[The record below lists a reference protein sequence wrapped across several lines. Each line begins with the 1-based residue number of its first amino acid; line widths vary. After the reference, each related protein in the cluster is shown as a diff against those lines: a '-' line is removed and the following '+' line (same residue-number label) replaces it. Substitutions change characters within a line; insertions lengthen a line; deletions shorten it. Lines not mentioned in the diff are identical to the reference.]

1 MKRIFLTAAL
11 LMIWISLMAQETV
24 ISVDAPSQAIAGQG
38 FRIVYSV
45 NSTEGRFQPP
55 VFDRSFTVSG
65 PQTSS
70 SRNVQWIN
78 GEVSTVATTT
88 LIYYVVAGEPGKF
101 TVPPA
106 TYVTKKMTVESVPV
120 VMEVMAEGTSG
131 TGTTGTGQGPN
142 QGQSQ
147 AAGAAAG
154 SEVSLRMAL
163 SDNTVFVGQPVTV
176 TLKLYTRINL
186 SGINDLRYQDF
197 KGFLREDIETPPL
210 KSLQQEVIGGVT
222 YGTGVL
228 QKFILFPQVPGDV
241 KIDPVQITAMVQQRS
256 SGGDPF
262 FNDPFFDSF
271 FNNVTT
277 VPRTVSSG
285 PVTIHVKPLPSP
297 QPSDFYGA
305 VGSFEVSSSLSN
317 TNIEVNDALTYT
329 VTLKGSG
336 NLSLAGTPVISFPQ
350 GIEKYDPKINIK
362 STAPG
367 SGSKTYEYL
376 LIPRNTGT
384 FDLPPL
390 SYTVFDIRQQ
400 KYVTFRTEGYKINV
414 TGTAGTGG
422 AAATPAFVPG
432 DDVKYL
438 GQDIRFIRSGELD
451 LTTEASPLVESMSYW
466 LWFLF
471 SFLAALTVLLVRREH
486 IRRNADISGV
496 RNRKAAR
503 VARMRLSKA
512 NDYLSGNKHEMVNE
526 ELARALWGYLGDK
539 LSIPTADLTREK
551 CYSTLRSKNIDE
563 ETVTELD
570 RIITACDYSR
580 YSKSGESESPA
591 GLYRRTVDLIR
602 KLENLLS

>member
-1 MKRIFLTAAL
+1 
-11 LMIWISLMAQETV
+11 MAQDIA
-24 ISVDAPSQAIAGQG
+24 ISVDAPSTAVAGQG

-45 NSTEGRFQPP
+45 NSTDGRFQPP
-55 VFDRSFTVSG
+55 VFDRSFTISG

-78 GEVSTVATTT
+78 GEVSAVSTTAF
-88 LIYYVVAGEPGKF
+88 IYYVVASETGRF

-106 TYVTKKMTVESVPV
+106 QYVTKKVTVTSSPLEIEV
-120 VMEVMAEGTSG
+120 VSEGTAVTPSAA
-131 TGTTGTGQGPN
+131 TAGQG
-142 QGQSQ
+142 QGQGQQPSP
-147 AAGAAAG
+147 AGGA
-154 SEVSLRMAL
+154 EVSLRMIM
-163 SDNTVFVGQPVTV
+163 SDNTVYVGQPVTV
-176 TLKLYTRINL
+176 TLKLLTRINL
-186 SGINDLRYQDF
+186 SGINDLKYPDF

-210 KSLQQEVIGGVT
+210 KSLQQEMIGGVE
-222 YGTGVL
+222 YGTGIL
-228 QKFILFPQVPGDV
+228 QKFILFPQVPGEI
-241 KIDPVQITAMVQQRS
+241 KIDPVMITAMIQQRS

-262 FNDPFFDSF
+262 FDNFFS
-271 FNNVTT
+271 NVTT

-285 PVTIHVKPLPSP
+285 AVTVNVKPLPSP

-305 VGSFEVSSSLSN
+305 VGSFEVSSSLN
-317 TNIEVNDALTYT
+317 KTDIEVNDALTYT

-362 STAPG
+362 SAGAGTG
-367 SGSKTYEYL
+367 TKTYEYL

-384 FDLPPL
+384 FELPPL

-414 TGTAGTGG
+414 TGSSGNGEAVN
-422 AAATPAFVPG
+422 TPAFVPG

-438 GQDIRFIRSGELD
+438 GQDIRFIRGDELS
-451 LTTEASPLVESMSYW
+451 LTTDATPLVESMAYW

-471 SFLAALTVLLVRREH
+471 ALLAAAALLLVRREH
-486 IRRNADISGV
+486 IRRNADLQGV

-503 VARMRLSKA
+503 VARNRLSKA
-512 NDYLSGNKHEMVNE
+512 NTYLSGNKPEMVHE

-539 LSIPTADLTREK
+539 LSIPLADLTREN
-551 CYSTLRSKNIDE
+551 CYNALRSRTIDE
-563 ETVTELD
+563 KVLSELD
-570 RIITACDYSR
+570 GILTACEYSR
-580 YSKSGESESPA
+580 YSQSGESESPA
-591 GLYRRTVDLIR
+591 SLFKRTVDLIK